1 MSKQAESSLRK
12 ALVLVTTT
20 AVAMGAVLGL
30 PVKKAL
36 AAPPQMNPR
45 PEVNRPPAQLPP
57 PPLVSR
63 RPVQM
68 EVIQPRFV
76 NPSAVTLLRIAD
88 QALSDN
94 ALAER
99 IFRDPDGVIAQFH
112 LSNSEG
118 LVLRHMDP
126 TQFEVARGDAARLVG
141 TRLSSG
147 RPMPPGATDGR
158 LITERMIVGRA
169 ILAAVGRSY
178 REAASANAC
187 CPWSKAIEVGV
198 GGDPAA
204 YNAGFAR
211 PFGAE

>member
-1 MSKQAESSLRK
+1 VVHQ
-12 ALVLVTTT
+12 
-20 AVAMGAVLGL
+20 
-30 PVKKAL
+30 
-36 AAPPQMNPR
+36 PR
-45 PEVNRPPAQLPP
+45 AQL
-57 PPLVSR
+57 
-63 RPVQM
+63 

-88 QALSDN
+88 EALSNND
-94 ALAER
+94 LAER

-118 LVLRHMDP
+118 QVLRHMDP
-126 TQFEVARGDAARLVG
+126 TQFQVARSDAARLVA
-141 TRLSSG
+141 TRRSSG
-147 RPMPPGATDGR
+147 WPMPPGATDEH

-178 REAASANAC
+178 QEAASANAC

-204 YNAGFAR
+204 YDAGFAR
-211 PFGAE
+211 PLRAE

>member
-1 MSKQAESSLRK
+1 MMKAESALRK
-12 ALVLVTTT
+12 AMLLFT
-20 AVAMGAVLGL
+20 ATAAALGTVLGL
-30 PVKKAL
+30 PVKKAM
-36 AAPPQMNPR
+36 AASPQMALR
-45 PEVNRPPAQLPP
+45 PGVNRPPAQL
-57 PPLVSR
+57 
-63 RPVQM
+63 

-76 NPSAVTLLRIAD
+76 SPSAVTLLRIAD

-99 IFRDPDGVIAQFH
+99 IFRDPDGVAAQFH
-112 LSNSEG
+112 LSDSER
-118 LVLRHMDP
+118 LVLRHMDQA
-126 TQFEVARGDAARLVG
+126 QFQAARGDAAGLVA

-198 GGDPAA
+198 AGDPAA

-211 PFGAE
+211 SLGAQ